1 MQESLKEI
9 LMRIVEDLKSQG
21 IDLQETPALFKWRYP
36 DSETVQYQLLIKIS
50 SPEEDEGGG
59 KYVH

>member
-1 MQESLKEI
+1 MNENLKGI
-9 LMRIVEDLKSQG
+9 LEKIVEDLKGQG
-21 IDLQETPALFKWRYP
+21 IDLQSTPALFKWRYP
-36 DSETVQYQLLIKIS
+36 DSPTVEYSLLIVVS